1 LLNEVFYVEMLEKE
15 FSDEMM
21 EGRIKELKS
30 YTPVFAATL
39 GKVHESKGDRLC
51 VTRDRKP
58 KMALN
63 DSHCPACEFDD
74 ESSNTFIMP
83 KRSLFSEIIRERK

>member
-1 LLNEVFYVEMLEKE
+1 VEMLEKE
-15 FSDEMM
+15 FSNEMV
-21 EGRIKELKS
+21 EGRIKELKP
-30 YTPVFAATL
+30 YNPVFAATL
-39 GKVHESKGDRLC
+39 EKVHESKGDRQR
-51 VTRDRKP
+51 VTRDRRP

-63 DSHCPACEFDD
+63 DSCCPDCEFDD